1 MQLKRKNAEA
11 GIDMMNVAKE
21 PLKVNMLGTFS
32 IYNSE
37 KILLEDEGKSRKL
50 WNLLAYIIVNR
61 GRKLSPTELPEIL
74 CSDERID
81 DPVKAVKNLVYRLR
95 LLLINSPMP
104 KFEYIQQSGGI
115 YRWNTEIP
123 METDIDQIIAMY
135 KAAQREEI
143 SQDEAIEKYI
153 KAIDLYK
160 GDFLPRLSY
169 EEWSFTLRVY
179 YHRMYAYCI
188 QELFDILSIK
198 KNVEPMIEI
207 CEKAIL
213 LDPYDEDIYII
224 YLKTLI
230 GLNME
235 KQALKAYEEITER
248 LYTEL
253 GINPSKELKQIYGEI
268 LKIVKNVEMDLQNIK
283 IDLKEQEFI
292 DGTFCTDYE
301 IFKGIYRFIARSVE
315 RSGSS
320 VFVMLYTIA
329 DINEKMMKSEILTKN
344 MMKLK
349 AAIKSVLRKGDIF
362 AQYSLSQYIIILPNV
377 SYENGVHIGE
387 RILAANNKSSQN
399 KNILL
404 SYKLQPLD
412 PGIVMKV

>member
-1 MQLKRKNAEA
+1 MINA
-11 GIDMMNVAKE
+11 VKE
-21 PLKVNMLGTFS
+21 SIKVNMLGSFS
-32 IYNSE
+32 LYDGE
-37 KILLEDEGKSRKL
+37 GILLEDEGKSRKL

-74 CSDERID
+74 CSDDRIE

-95 LLLINSPMP
+95 LLLFNSPMP
-104 KFEYIQQSGGI
+104 KFEYIKQNGGI

-123 METDIDQIIAMY
+123 VVTDIDQIIEMY
-135 KAAQREEI
+135 KMAQREEI
-143 SQDEAIEKYI
+143 THDEAIKKYME
-153 KAIDLYK
+153 AVDLYK

-169 EEWSFTLRVY
+169 EEWTITLRVY
-179 YHRMYAYCI
+179 YHRMYTYCLL
-188 QELFDILSIK
+188 ELFDLLSK
-198 KNVEPMIEI
+198 EKNYEPMIGI
-207 CEKAIL
+207 CEKAIS
-213 LDPYDEDIYII
+213 LDPYDEGIYII
-224 YLKTLI
+224 YLKSLI

-248 LYTEL
+248 LYNEL
-253 GINPSKELKQIYGEI
+253 GINPSEEIKQIYREI
-268 LKIVKNVEMDLQNIK
+268 LKTIKNVEMDLQNIK
-283 IDLKEQEFI
+283 IDLNEQELI
-292 DGTFCTDYE
+292 EGTFCTDYE

-320 VFVMLYTIA
+320 VFIMLYTIT
-329 DINEKMMKSEILTKN
+329 DINEKMLKPEILTKN

-349 AAIKSVLRKGDIF
+349 AAIQSVLRKGDIF

-387 RILAANNKSSQN
+387 RILAANNKSVQN
-399 KNILL
+399 KNIVL

-412 PGIVMKV
+412 PRIIMKA